1 METFKAVLK
10 KKVSWGDL
18 DPLGIVFYP
27 RYYEWIDAA
36 SQIKEIQEKTVL
48 LNHEIRL
55 SKKSTILAKA
65 YEKRICIRKTED
77 GFKAIPIPD
86 DMKRLKVWQ

>member
-55 SKKSTILAKA
+55 SKKALFLP
-65 YEKRICIRKTED
+65 RH
-77 GFKAIPIPD
+77 
-86 DMKRLKVWQ
+86 MKKGYVSERQKMALKPYLFLI

>member
-1 METFKAVLK
+1 MDMETFKAVLK

-65 YEKRICIRKTED
+65 YERKTED

-86 DMKRLKVWQ
+86 DMRERLKVWQ